1 MIRRV
6 KLYARVNVGGTF
18 KRIPVQFDRNGRAS
32 EPKTNGGDIVSYA
45 VRIAGRFE
53 HAGETLPAA
62 VATLHEKQALI
73 GIGTAVAPSA
83 TIFAGYARI
92 SSAVMKSRTVGGSSR
107 ATLKILLRLVS
118 ATWKSLAPS
127 TVSSYQRIRILALMT
142 QVSLPGLMFPEQWT
156 HPKRRK

>member
-53 HAGETLPAA
+53 RAGETLPAA

-73 GIGTAVAPSA
+73 GIGTAVAPAPALQSPAAGRA
-83 TIFAGYARI
+83 TIADAVQRFVANLTEDAQTAKKAKGNL
-92 SSAVMKSRTVGGSSR
+92 SAFHEAAS
-107 ATLKILLRLVS
+107 
-118 ATWKSLAPS
+118 P
-127 TVSSYQRIRILALMT
+127 
-142 QVSLPGLMFPEQWT
+142 F
-156 HPKRRK
+156 

>member
-73 GIGTAVAPSA
+73 GIGTAVAPAPALQSPPP
-83 TIFAGYARI
+83 ART
-92 SSAVMKSRTVGGSSR
+92 TVP
-107 ATLKILLRLVS
+107 AAAHLF
-118 ATWKSLAPS
+118 LAN
-127 TVSSYQRIRILALMT
+127 
-142 QVSLPGLMFPEQWT
+142 LPE
-156 HPKRRK
+156 